1 MAATPYRPT
10 TFDDKL
16 LSVEKLQQVSNNIH
30 WLFENSARMR
40 YALSGKAPV
49 TKDAGIKI
57 ITGKTPFGTS
67 ANDWVNLDVYFGSFF
82 TAGSRPIVTVTV
94 ETSGAYLRKFATI
107 HGLGTKGGP
116 EIDYRGFTAHI
127 TTHEVKTNKIEAP
140 GWLHW
145 QAIGY

>member
-1 MAATPYRPT
+1 MPATPYRPT

-16 LSVEKLQQVSNNIH
+16 LSVEKLQQTSNNIH

-40 YALSGKAPV
+40 YVLSGKAPV

-57 ITGKTPFGTS
+57 ITGKTPFGVS
-67 ANDWVNLDVYFGSFF
+67 PNDWIGVDVYFGSFF

-94 ETSGAYLRKFATI
+94 ETSGAWLRKFAI
-107 HGLGTKGGP
+107 VRGLGANGT
-116 EIDYRGFTAHI
+116 EIDYRGFNAHI
-127 TTHEVKTNKIEAP
+127 TTHEAHVANKFEAP